1 MAGPAGYLR
10 AREHLRLRW
19 KEQAAVDRSGVLA
32 LRYAWLLAL
41 AVPLA
46 ALGARHPAPPVPT
59 GHDLYRLPVAEFQ
72 AYVSGVYDGQA
83 ALANALGMRP
93 IICLDPRMTRSDLA
107 RLVLSALPK
116 LPAKV
121 MDLPANDV
129 VLRVLVENA
138 RCPDVT

>member
-1 MAGPAGYLR
+1 MLI
-10 AREHLRLRW
+10 
-19 KEQAAVDRSGVLA
+19 
-32 LRYAWLLAL
+32 
-41 AVPLA
+41 VPLA
-46 ALGARHPAPPVPT
+46 ALGDQRTRPPVPT

-83 ALANALGMRP
+83 ALVDAIGMQP
-93 IICLDPRMTRSDLA
+93 IICLDSHMTRSDLA
-107 RLVLSALPK
+107 RLVLYALPK

-129 VLRVLVENA
+129 VLRVLIENA

>member
-1 MAGPAGYLR
+1 MR
-10 AREHLRLRW
+10 
-19 KEQAAVDRSGVLA
+19 
-32 LRYAWLLAL
+32 RYAWLLAL

-46 ALGARHPAPPVPT
+46 VLGNQRPTPPVPT
-59 GHDLYRLPVAEFQ
+59 GHDLYGLPVAEFQ

-83 ALANALGMRP
+83 ALVNAMGIQP
-93 IICLDPRMTRSDLA
+93 IICLDSRMTRSDLA
-107 RLVLSALPK
+107 RLVLYALPK